1 MLDDVDVIGVNYNME
16 QIDAIHAKY
25 PDKPFISTENCATG
39 TTRGWYLAD
48 ARGYIRGYDHDTNK
62 SFLSREHT
70 WQAFM
75 ARPWVCGGYQWA
87 GIEHRGEAL
96 WPRLCSQSGAI
107 DLYLNRKDAFY
118 QNQSYWL
125 STPMLHI
132 LPHWNWQGREG
143 EPIDVWVYTNC
154 QEVELLLNGKSL
166 GRQSVA
172 PITHAAWSVPYEPGA
187 LEARGY
193 TDGAEV
199 CHERIETT
207 GAPVALRLRL
217 ESDCVRADG
226 RDAAIITCDCVDAQG
241 RHVPDAA
248 PLVQFDSS
256 ELGRIAG
263 TGSDVCDH
271 EPVWAQHRR
280 MRAGLVSVLGRAGT
294 RPGTWRIYAHADGL
308 RAARLDIELK

>member
-1 MLDDVDVIGVNYNME
+1 
-16 QIDAIHAKY
+16 
-25 PDKPFISTENCATG
+25 
-39 TTRGWYLAD
+39 
-48 ARGYIRGYDHDTNK
+48 
-62 SFLSREHT
+62 
-70 WQAFM
+70 M

-217 ESDCVRADG
+217 ESDGVRADG

-256 ELGRIAG
+256 ELGA
-263 TGSDVCDH
+263 S
-271 EPVWAQHRR
+271 
-280 MRAGLVSVLGRAGT
+280 RAPARTCATMNPYGRSIGGCARDSCPCWGARVLGRERGAYTLMPTG
-294 RPGTWRIYAHADGL
+294 
-308 RAARLDIELK
+308 